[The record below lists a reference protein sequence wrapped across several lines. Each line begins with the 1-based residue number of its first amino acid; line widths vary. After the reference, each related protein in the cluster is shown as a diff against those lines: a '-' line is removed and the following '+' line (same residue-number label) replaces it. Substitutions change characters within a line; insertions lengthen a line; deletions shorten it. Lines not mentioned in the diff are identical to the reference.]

1 MKKLQKIMGKLLN
14 GEKVRGVPQ
23 NLYII
28 RELETV
34 YGELL
39 TDGKSEFLCAD
50 IRKILDQC
58 GIHTEEK
65 GIGYV
70 AAI

>member
-23 NLYII
+23 SLYII

-39 TDGKSEFLCAD
+39 TDGKSEFFCED
-50 IRKILDQC
+50 IRKILEQC
-58 GIHTEEK
+58 GIQTEEK